1 MLEVLN
7 EGWKQTAL
15 GEADAFC
22 ASQSQ
27 VGACTMQAQT
37 AVKVASK
44 AHTCTLPLPIEALP
58 TSACLVGLRP
68 S

>member
-27 VGACTMQAQT
+27 AAACTMQA
-37 AVKVASK
+37 
-44 AHTCTLPLPIEALP
+44 
-58 TSACLVGLRP
+58 
-68 S
+68 